1 MRDFAYSENNNDGIR
16 LSSEFDDDS
25 LNTSPPSDA
34 SLPTVI
40 AQLPAPG
47 IPTAPG
53 NLRAQPHAANSLI
66 LRWEPS
72 QIMETAG
79 KQTNKTIQGKES
91 LMILI
96 SRRGFL
102 SQFPLFV
109 FFFVCLEQLKCC
121 LPHLLGAEELHVI
134 GFRCICTCMIFSL

>member
-79 KQTNKTIQGKES
+79 KQTNKTIQGEGAV
-91 LMILI
+91 MILI
-96 SRRGFL
+96 SRRRLL
-102 SQFPLFV
+102 SQFPLFFCFLFRTIEMLFTTSPSGWRITCNRIEVYLHCMV
-109 FFFVCLEQLKCC
+109 FCFF
-121 LPHLLGAEELHVI
+121 
-134 GFRCICTCMIFSL
+134 M